1 MTAGKGRTNMT
12 ATLVAQV
19 HRQAVDASVKE
30 IAGRLQELLTR
41 RLTAYIAGVV
51 SGKTVARWASGEI
64 TEIRN
69 QETEQRLRTAYE
81 IALLLLGQDSPQ
93 TVRAWFIGLNP
104 QLGDVSPAHAI
115 HDGHLKEALTAARAF
130 IAGG

>member
-1 MTAGKGRTNMT
+1 MT
-12 ATLVAQV
+12 ATIAAQV
-19 HRQAVDASVKE
+19 HRQAVNASVKE

-41 RLTAYIAGVV
+41 RLTAYIAGVD
-51 SGKTVARWASGEI
+51 SGKTVARWATGQV

-69 QETEQRLRTAYE
+69 QETELLLRTAYE

-104 QLGDVSPAHAI
+104 QLGDVSPAQAI
-115 HDGHLKEALTAARAF
+115 HDGQLKEALSAARAF